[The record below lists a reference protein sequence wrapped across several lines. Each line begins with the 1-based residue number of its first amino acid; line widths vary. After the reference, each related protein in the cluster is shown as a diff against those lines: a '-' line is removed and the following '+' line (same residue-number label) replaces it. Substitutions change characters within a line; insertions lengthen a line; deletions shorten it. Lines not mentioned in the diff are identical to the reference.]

1 MDLDYKL
8 LHMKNLGASE
18 TTVRCSL
25 LASLCRFEPAF
36 TGDKGVW
43 VSMGGNVDLCLV
55 VGSGDHIPHATY
67 RGAPHS
73 DWQTGIGK
81 WCDRSESR
89 KSILHVLNAR
99 HA

>member
-8 LHMKNLGASE
+8 LQMKNLGASGL
-18 TTVRCSL
+18 TVRCL
-25 LASLCRFEPAF
+25 LLTSPGGFEPAF
-36 TGDKGVW
+36 TGDMGVC
-43 VSMGGNVDLCLV
+43 VSLRGNVGLCLV
-55 VGSGDHIPHATY
+55 VGSADHIPHATY

-89 KSILHVLNAR
+89 KSIRRPLTA
-99 HA
+99 